1 MRVAAKLGIDF
12 KTLDLSDEYK
22 KDVADYMISE
32 YQAGRTPNPDVMC
45 NKYIKFGAFFDW
57 AIQNGAD
64 FVATGHYAQIQ
75 TDKKGAKLLT
85 ARDSSKDQSYFL
97 WTLGQKQLPQTIFP
111 IGTYKKSKVRKLAKK
126 FGLPVATKKD
136 SQGICF
142 LGDVN
147 LKDFLSHYIEEKK
160 GDVLNMSG
168 EVIGQHDGAM
178 FLTIGQRHGFTITR
192 KTPEDGRLFIVAKNL
207 EKNTVTVSNQIKK
220 NTNADARQI
229 ILKDVNWISVFKKGK
244 YQCRFRYRQNL
255 IPCEVLDEQTV
266 LVEVGSVPEGQSLV
280 VYDGDVCL
288 GGGVI

>member
-126 FGLPVATKKD
+126 FSLPVATKKD